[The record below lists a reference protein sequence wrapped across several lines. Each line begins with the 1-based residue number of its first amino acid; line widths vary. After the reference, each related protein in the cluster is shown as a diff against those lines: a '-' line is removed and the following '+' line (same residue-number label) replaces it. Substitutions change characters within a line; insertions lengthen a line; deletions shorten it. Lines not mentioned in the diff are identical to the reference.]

1 VNTGLFV
8 DTAGLSHFEECT
20 LPLRT
25 RSFAPPPGQDH
36 GTLCAGDVVLLDD
49 MGTKGHLTRVN
60 GSTQVVAV
68 GVRVPSTALQ
78 S

>member
-1 VNTGLFV
+1 MLAGSVTV
-8 DTAGLSHFEECT
+8 TASDGTE
-20 LPLRT
+20 R
-25 RSFAPPPGQDH
+25 
-36 GTLCAGDVVLLDD
+36 TLCAGDVILLDD

-60 GSTQVVAV
+60 GSQQVMAV

>member
-1 VNTGLFV
+1 
-8 DTAGLSHFEECT
+8 
-20 LPLRT
+20 
-25 RSFAPPPGQDH
+25 
-36 GTLCAGDVVLLDD
+36 

-60 GSTQVVAV
+60 GSQQVMAV